1 MDGDFSSIIV
11 WGSNDNAEVP
21 EFLIEAHFKQQ
32 GLTALDSENEDES
45 KIDRN
50 ANVAAI
56 MAEI

>member
-1 MDGDFSSIIV
+1 MDSDFPSTMV
-11 WGSNDNAEVP
+11 WDSNDNAKVL

-32 GLTALDSENEDES
+32 GLTALDSENEDEF